1 MPIALPAWLALPPAL
16 LGPLSELSSRLDFAA
31 LYEQRGRLMQM
42 ATALPHLALLPER
55 AVMRDAVSQP
65 FELVVDA
72 VSTSAHFEIKE
83 VIGEQMSLRLLQP
96 DGSYKPW
103 HGYVVQAA
111 QLGADGGLARY
122 RLVMRP
128 WLHFL
133 TLRRDSFIH
142 QDKDVRAI
150 LEDIF
155 KDYPQANFTFQVTET
170 LRQRSFCAQYRE
182 SDFEF
187 MTRLLA
193 EEGLS
198 YHWEHDD
205 AGTSLEEA
213 TSALHKLVI
222 TDRQAERE
230 ALGEVRFTTQHP
242 TAKKEGQR
250 DSVTAFAARRQV
262 QSNKVTLGSW
272 DYKNLAGTTAEAP
285 TALDIGDVPTLE
297 TYDGSG
303 AYRYENPAHADRAAQ
318 LALQALE
325 LDFKRFEG
333 QGSTRHFDAGRRFTL
348 VDHPLY
354 GRSAPQ
360 TVSHARGDN
369 EFTLLAVEHHIA
381 NNLGAQAAKLLA
393 ATELEKGAYRNH
405 FHAAPAASVVV
416 PRFVRKPTAPGNQT
430 ALVVGVDGEPLTTER
445 EHRVKVQFGWQRGER
460 PQPGGLGHDE
470 TSPDTRGNAPGN
482 EASGTWVRVAG
493 PAAGANWGAVYT
505 PRIGFEVAIGFIEG
519 DIDRPV
525 ITGGLYNG
533 QDIPPFSAGIDSG
546 VNHPGVISGLRTHHL
561 DGGGFNEWVADNATG
576 QLRMRLM
583 SSYTLAEVGLGHL
596 IQQSGSSAQRGPWRG
611 SGFEVAS
618 QAWITLRAAKGL
630 FVTTTARAGTYG
642 SAESTQMD
650 SDEAVAKLKAARE
663 LGEKLTKAARSG
675 QAHGLSSHDPQQA
688 LQKLTDAIDLEV
700 KGKHD
705 GDVNGQKAKR
715 QDPGRAFTEDVHK
728 FADPVVVLDT
738 PASAAFS
745 TEAQIAS
752 MSGQDHT
759 VTAGGD
765 IHQTAAHTY
774 SSVSGNTTSLYV
786 HDGGIKMFAANGPVS
801 IRAHTDTMQLLADQE
816 LTVVSVNEEIIIDA
830 KQRIEVFDGKS
841 SLVLEG
847 GDITYLLPGLY
858 SAHHSTHEMMAAG
871 SGTPDLKSLPE
882 GTIQPVPLEPPAA
895 KKAATLPPPP
905 PGPAKKAAEPK
916 AKPASPPKPAA
927 KAKPSAPAA
936 PAPMSN
942 GGSLSFDG
950 AGPSFAEQSL
960 PTGPDRL
967 HDRVAHGVDP
977 STLAAVRAFN
987 ATDWDKATAKQREAM
1002 LNDLTLR
1009 SEQIAADPKAT
1020 PAQRGVIDAAARTVA
1035 AYARQSGMI
1044 PEKAL
1049 IPADNRQGMN
1059 AGLATMLAGR
1069 LSRQLTPVE
1078 LAARQGAG
1086 AGHVAANQIGVS
1098 NAGRTFAHTLNTLP
1112 ENWIQ
1117 RPQLVNIE
1125 PTLENA
1131 NGLASKLAIWATDK
1145 GAASGA
1151 ASVHIDA
1158 SGTPW
1163 LGLSKTAGSG
1173 LGMFGSLDS
1182 RVAMLNQQAGVKYWG
1197 TCGELQSYTSF
1208 ATFTKELPAGGFT
1221 GAAQVGERFG
1231 IPAGTVM
1238 NACPSCT
1245 FVNSQLGVGFIDNT
1259 GTIIPPKR

>member
-1 MPIALPAWLALPPAL
+1 LPIALPAWLALPPAL
-16 LGPLSELSSRLDFAA
+16 LGPLSELSSRLDFSA
-31 LYEQRGRLMQM
+31 LYEQRGRLMTM

-155 KDYPQANFTFQVTET
+155 KDYPQANFRFQVSET

-198 YHWEHDD
+198 YHFEHDD

-213 TSALHKLVI
+213 TSALHKLII

-230 ALGEVRFTTQHP
+230 SLGEVRFTTQHP

-250 DSVTAFAARRQV
+250 DSVTAFTAKRQV
-262 QSNKVTLGSW
+262 QPNKVTLGSW
-272 DYKNLAGTTAEAP
+272 NYKNLAGTTAIAP
-285 TALDIGDVPTLE
+285 TTLDIGEVPTLE
-297 TYDGSG
+297 TYDGAG
-303 AYRYENPAHADRAAQ
+303 AYRYENPAHAERAAQ

-360 TVSHARGDN
+360 VVSHARGDN

-393 ATELEKGAYRNH
+393 ATEVEKGAYRNH

-445 EHRVKVQFGWQRGER
+445 EHRVKVQFGWQRGQR

-470 TSPDTRGNAPGN
+470 TSPDQRGNAPGN

-493 PAAGANWGAVYT
+493 PAAGANWGAVFT

-525 ITGGLYNG
+525 VIGGLYNG
-533 QDIPPFSAGIDSG
+533 QDLPPFSAGVDSG

-630 FVTTTARAGTYG
+630 FVSTTARAGTYG

-663 LGEKLTKAARSG
+663 LGQKLTQAARSG
-675 QAHGLSSHDPQQA
+675 QAHGLSSHDPDQA
-688 LQKLTDAIDLEV
+688 LQKLTDAIDLQV
-700 KGKHD
+700 KGKHE

-830 KQRIEVFDGKS
+830 KQRIEVFDGES

-847 GDITYLLPGLY
+847 GDITYLMPGLY
-858 SAHHSTHEMMAAG
+858 SANHSTHEMMAAG
-871 SGTPDLKSLPE
+871 SATPDLSPLPE
-882 GTIQPVPLEPPAA
+882 GTVQPVPLEPPAG
-895 KKAATLPPPP
+895 KKAAAPPPP
-905 PGPAKKAAEPK
+905 PPPSPPPAKKSAAPK
-916 AKPASPPKPAA
+916 AKSG
-927 KAKPSAPAA
+927 APAA
-936 PAPMSN
+936 PAKPGAKATASTPAIPGPAFQ
-942 GGSLSFDG
+942 GGSLSIDG

-960 PTGPDRL
+960 PTGPASGIDRMAQVIAMSNEPAEKHSSSEWKAAAEDYKRAQGKNFSRDSIYNGL
-967 HDRVAHGVDP
+967 WTKAAQLDYAAGNGSRNVLDQAAAVGIEAGAHADMGVGLGAKAAGA
-977 STLAAVRAFN
+977 SLAAVGGGI
-987 ATDWDKATAKQREAM
+987 KLKSGSPE
-1002 LNDLTLR
+1002 DLTL
-1009 SEQIAADPKAT
+1009 SERHFLGKLTIPKAAGNSLFIGHRADAVADL
-1020 PAQRGVIDAAARTVA
+1020 AQIR
-1035 AYARQSGMI
+1035 
-1044 PEKAL
+1044 
-1049 IPADNRQGMN
+1049 
-1059 AGLATMLAGR
+1059 AGLAVRNGTEFTTTSGR
-1069 LSRQLTPVE
+1069 LWGVHETSVHPISGPDIVNVTSQEYKVLTQ
-1078 LAARQGAG
+1078 AQKQGSERA
-1086 AGHVAANQIGVS
+1086 
-1098 NAGRTFAHTLNTLP
+1098 LM
-1112 ENWIQ
+1112 
-1117 RPQLVNIE
+1117 
-1125 PTLENA
+1125 TLENLA
-1131 NGLASKLAIWATDK
+1131 NKNILDTQQIERTKSLIDLMERRK
-1145 GAASGA
+1145 SG
-1151 ASVHIDA
+1151 
-1158 SGTPW
+1158 G
-1163 LGLSKTAGSG
+1163 
-1173 LGMFGSLDS
+1173 
-1182 RVAMLNQQAGVKYWG
+1182 
-1197 TCGELQSYTSF
+1197 
-1208 ATFTKELPAGGFT
+1208 
-1221 GAAQVGERFG
+1221 
-1231 IPAGTVM
+1231 
-1238 NACPSCT
+1238 
-1245 FVNSQLGVGFIDNT
+1245 
-1259 GTIIPPKR
+1259 

>member
-1 MPIALPAWLALPPAL
+1 LPIALPAWLALPPAL
-16 LGPLSELSSRLDFAA
+16 LGPLSELSSRLDFSA
-31 LYEQRGRLMQM
+31 LYEQRGRLMTM

-142 QDKDVRAI
+142 QDKDARAI

-155 KDYPQANFTFQVTET
+155 KDYPQANFSFQVSET

-198 YHWEHDD
+198 YHFEHDD
-205 AGTSLEEA
+205 AGSSLEEA

-250 DSVTAFAARRQV
+250 DSITAFTAKRQV
-262 QSNKVTLGSW
+262 QPNKVTLGSW
-272 DYKNLAGTTAEAP
+272 NYKNLAGTTAIAP
-285 TALDIGDVPTLE
+285 TTLDIGEVPTLE
-297 TYDGSG
+297 IYDGAG
-303 AYRYENPAHADRAAQ
+303 AYRYENPAHAERAAQ

-360 TVSHARGDN
+360 VVSHARGDN

-393 ATELEKGAYRNH
+393 ATEVEKGAYRNH

-445 EHRVKVQFGWQRGER
+445 EHRVKVQFGWQRGQR
-460 PQPGGLGHDE
+460 PQPGGVGHDE
-470 TSPDTRGNAPGN
+470 TSPDQRGNAPGN

-493 PAAGANWGAVYT
+493 PAAGANWGAVFT

-525 ITGGLYNG
+525 VIGGLYNG
-533 QDIPPFSAGIDSG
+533 QDLPPFSAGVDSG

-630 FVTTTARAGTYG
+630 FVSTTARAGTYG

-650 SDEAVAKLKAARE
+650 SDEAVGKLKAARE
-663 LGEKLTKAARSG
+663 LGQKLTQAARSG
-675 QAHGLSSHDPQQA
+675 QAHGLSSHDPDQA
-688 LQKLTDAIDLEV
+688 LQKLTDAIDLQV
-700 KGKHD
+700 KGKHE

-765 IHQTAAHTY
+765 IQQTAAHTY

-830 KQRIEVFDGKS
+830 KQRIEVFDGES

-847 GDITYLLPGLY
+847 GDITYLMPGLY
-858 SAHHSTHEMMAAG
+858 SANHSTHEMMAAG
-871 SGTPDLKSLPE
+871 SATPDLKPLPE
-882 GTIQPVPLEPPAA
+882 GTVQPVPLEPPAG
-895 KKAATLPPPP
+895 KKAAAPPPP
-905 PGPAKKAAEPK
+905 PPSPPPAKKSAAPK
-916 AKPASPPKPAA
+916 SKSG
-927 KAKPSAPAA
+927 APAA
-936 PAPMSN
+936 PAKAGAKAARDTRACIP
-942 GGSLSFDG
+942 GWQPVDRWRGAQLRGAVAADG
-950 AGPSFAEQSL
+950 ACQRHRQNGASHRHVER
-960 PTGPDRL
+960 TG
-967 HDRVAHGVDP
+967 
-977 STLAAVRAFN
+977 
-987 ATDWDKATAKQREAM
+987 REA
-1002 LNDLTLR
+1002 
-1009 SEQIAADPKAT
+1009 Q
-1020 PAQRGVIDAAARTVA
+1020 
-1035 AYARQSGMI
+1035 
-1044 PEKAL
+1044 
-1049 IPADNRQGMN
+1049 
-1059 AGLATMLAGR
+1059 
-1069 LSRQLTPVE
+1069 
-1078 LAARQGAG
+1078 
-1086 AGHVAANQIGVS
+1086 
-1098 NAGRTFAHTLNTLP
+1098 F
-1112 ENWIQ
+1112 
-1117 RPQLVNIE
+1117 
-1125 PTLENA
+1125 
-1131 NGLASKLAIWATDK
+1131 
-1145 GAASGA
+1145 
-1151 ASVHIDA
+1151 
-1158 SGTPW
+1158 
-1163 LGLSKTAGSG
+1163 
-1173 LGMFGSLDS
+1173 
-1182 RVAMLNQQAGVKYWG
+1182 
-1197 TCGELQSYTSF
+1197 
-1208 ATFTKELPAGGFT
+1208 
-1221 GAAQVGERFG
+1221 
-1231 IPAGTVM
+1231 
-1238 NACPSCT
+1238 
-1245 FVNSQLGVGFIDNT
+1245 
-1259 GTIIPPKR
+1259 

>member
-16 LGPLSELSSRLDFAA
+16 LGPLSELSSRLDFSA
-31 LYEQRGRLMQM
+31 LYEQRGRMMQM

-103 HGYVVQAA
+103 HGFVVEAA

-155 KDYPQANFTFQVTET
+155 KDYPQANFTFQVSET

-222 TDRQAERE
+222 TDRKAERE

-242 TAKKEGQR
+242 TAKQEGQR
-250 DSVTAFAARRQV
+250 DSVTAFTAKRQV
-262 QSNKVTLGSW
+262 QPNKVTLGAW
-272 DYKNLAGTTAEAP
+272 NYKNLVGTTAEAP
-285 TALDIGDVPTLE
+285 TTLDIGEVPTLE
-297 TYDGSG
+297 IYDGAG
-303 AYRYENPAHADRAAQ
+303 AYRYENPAHAERAAQ
-318 LALQALE
+318 MALQALE

-354 GRSAPQ
+354 GRSALQ
-360 TVSHARGDN
+360 VVSHARPDN
-369 EFTLLAVEHHIA
+369 EFTLLAVEHHIV

-405 FHAAPAASVVV
+405 FHAGPAASVVV
-416 PRFVRKPTAPGNQT
+416 PRFMRKPTAPGNQT

-445 EHRVKVQFGWQRGER
+445 EHRVKVQFGWQRGQR

-470 TSPDTRGNAPGN
+470 TSPDLRGNAPGN

-505 PRIGFEVAIGFIEG
+505 PRIGFEVSIGFIEG

-533 QDIPPFSAGIDSG
+533 QDLPPFSAGIDSG

-583 SSYTLAEVGLGHL
+583 SSYTLAEIGLGHL

-675 QAHGLSSHDPQQA
+675 QAHGLSSHDPDQA
-688 LQKLTDAIDLEV
+688 LQKLTDAIDLQV
-700 KGKHD
+700 KGKHE

-715 QDPGRAFTEDVHK
+715 QDPARAFTEDVHK

-738 PASAAFS
+738 PASAAFA

-765 IHQTAAHTY
+765 IQQTAAHTY
-774 SSVSGNTTSLYV
+774 SSISGNTTSLYV

-830 KQRIEVFDGKS
+830 KQRIEVFDGES

-858 SAHHSTHEMMAAG
+858 SALHSTHEMMAAG
-871 SGTPDLKSLPE
+871 SATPDLKPLPE
-882 GTIQPVPLEPPAA
+882 GTIQPVPLEPPA
-895 KKAATLPPPP
+895 KKEAAPPPP
-905 PGPAKKAAEPK
+905 PPPPVAPAPAKKSAEPK
-916 AKPASPPKPAA
+916 AKVASPAKPAA
-927 KAKPSAPAA
+927 KAKASAPAA
-936 PAPMSN
+936 PGPVSN
-942 GGSLSFDG
+942 GGGLSFDG
-950 AGPSFAEQSL
+950 TGTSFAEQSL
-960 PTGPDRL
+960 PTGPAGGIDRKAQVIAMSSEPAEKYSASEWKAAAEDYKRL
-967 HDRVAHGVDP
+967 EGKNFSRDSIYNGLWTKAAQLDYAAGNGSRSAMDQAAAVGIEAGAHADMGVELGAKAAGA
-977 STLAAVRAFN
+977 SLAAVAGGIKMAAQQ
-987 ATDWDKATAKQREAM
+987 ATGDVQLPGMSRP
-1002 LNDLTLR
+1002 LR
-1009 SEQIAADPKAT
+1009 SPSLSAP
-1020 PAQRGVIDAAARTVA
+1020 PDAAALEAMR
-1035 AYARQSGMI
+1035 S
-1044 PEKAL
+1044 P
-1049 IPADNRQGMN
+1049 
-1059 AGLATMLAGR
+1059 
-1069 LSRQLTPVE
+1069 
-1078 LAARQGAG
+1078 
-1086 AGHVAANQIGVS
+1086 QIQRM
-1098 NAGRTFAHTLNTLP
+1098 ATLNDNVDCSEIAAKLKQAAGGGGQ
-1112 ENWIQ
+1112 IL
-1117 RPQLVNIE
+1117 RVE
-1125 PTLENA
+1125 PTTKYSLNVYENGQVVPQQWYHEVYSDGRYVFDPRA
-1131 NGLASKLAIWATDK
+1131 TSSPIPLGDWYQHIKGINPDGVTIKSK
-1145 GAASGA
+1145 
-1151 ASVHIDA
+1151 
-1158 SGTPW
+1158 
-1163 LGLSKTAGSG
+1163 
-1173 LGMFGSLDS
+1173 
-1182 RVAMLNQQAGVKYWG
+1182 
-1197 TCGELQSYTSF
+1197 
-1208 ATFTKELPAGGFT
+1208 
-1221 GAAQVGERFG
+1221 
-1231 IPAGTVM
+1231 
-1238 NACPSCT
+1238 
-1245 FVNSQLGVGFIDNT
+1245 
-1259 GTIIPPKR
+1259 

>member
-16 LGPLSELSSRLDFAA
+16 LGPLSELSSRLDFSA

-103 HGYVVQAA
+103 HGYVVEAA

-155 KDYPQANFTFQVTET
+155 KDYPQANFRFEVSET

-182 SDFEF
+182 SDFGF

-198 YHWEHDD
+198 YHFEHDD

-213 TSALHKLVI
+213 TSALHKLVV
-222 TDRQAERE
+222 TDRRAERE
-230 ALGEVRFTTQHP
+230 ALGQVRFTTQHP
-242 TAKKEGQR
+242 TAKQEGQR
-250 DSVTAFAARRQV
+250 DSITAFTARRQV
-262 QSNKVTLGSW
+262 QPNKVTLGAW
-272 DYKNLAGTTAEAP
+272 NYKQLAGTTAEAP
-285 TALDIGDVPTLE
+285 TTLDIGDIPALE
-297 TYDGSG
+297 IYDGAG
-303 AYRYENPAHADRAAQ
+303 AYRYENPAHAERAAE

-416 PRFVRKPTAPGNQT
+416 PRFMRKPTAPGNQT

-445 EHRVKVQFGWQRGER
+445 EHRVKLQFGWQRGQR

-470 TSPDTRGNAPGN
+470 TSPDRRGNAPGN

-505 PRIGFEVAIGFIEG
+505 PRIGFEVSVGFIEG

-533 QDIPPFSAGIDSG
+533 QDLPPFSAGVDSG

-576 QLRMRLM
+576 QLRMRLI

-675 QAHGLSSHDPQQA
+675 QAHGLSSHDPDQA
-688 LQKLTDAIDLEV
+688 LHKLTDAIDLKV
-700 KGKHD
+700 KGKHE

-738 PASAAFS
+738 PASAAFA

-765 IHQTAAHTY
+765 IQQTAAHTY

-786 HDGGIKMFAANGPVS
+786 HEGGIKMFAANGPVS

-830 KQRIEVFDGKS
+830 KQRIEVFDGES

-858 SAHHSTHEMMAAG
+858 SAPMSTHEMMAAG
-871 SGTPDLKSLPE
+871 SAQPDLSPLPV
-882 GTIQPVPLEPPAA
+882 GTIQPVPLEPPA
-895 KKAATLPPPP
+895 KKEAA
-905 PGPAKKAAEPK
+905 
-916 AKPASPPKPAA
+916 
-927 KAKPSAPAA
+927 APAA
-936 PAPMSN
+936 SAPSKTAAKSPAVAAAGKAKQVPAQKAQATSPAQPASSAKSSQAVPATQAPAALGAVERATAHAKGVYDAGVGAVEGAAN
-942 GGSLSFDG
+942 SFGVVGTPESRAAWAVETSKATVEGIRSLINDPKGVVSGWWGNLTGDDPAAIRQATAQGTG
-950 AGPSFAEQSL
+950 A
-960 PTGPDRL
+960 
-967 HDRVAHGVDP
+967 VASVVGAKVV
-977 STLAAVRAFN
+977 SRLAA
-987 ATDWDKATAKQREAM
+987 M
-1002 LNDLTLR
+1002 P
-1009 SEQIAADPKAT
+1009 AAP
-1020 PAQRGVIDAAARTVA
+1020 VA
-1035 AYARQSGMI
+1035 
-1044 PEKAL
+1044 
-1049 IPADNRQGMN
+1049 
-1059 AGLATMLAGR
+1059 
-1069 LSRQLTPVE
+1069 V
-1078 LAARQGAG
+1078 RQGAG
-1086 AGHVAANQIGVS
+1086 KIEAAATRTGSSEMAAANALAAQKAQLSDAVRARAEGISTQGAPEYLSRSQRGPVLTGVMDSQTGKVFWGTNQDAVPS
-1098 NAGRTFAHTLNTLP
+1098 NLNPLLQNRLDTY
-1112 ENWIQ
+1112 
-1117 RPQLVNIE
+1117 
-1125 PTLENA
+1125 
-1131 NGLASKLAIWATDK
+1131 LAT
-1145 GAASGA
+1145 
-1151 ASVHIDA
+1151 
-1158 SGTPW
+1158 
-1163 LGLSKTAGSG
+1163 TAG
-1173 LGMFGSLDS
+1173 DTPV
-1182 RVAMLNQQAGVKYWG
+1182 RA
-1197 TCGELQSYTSF
+1197 
-1208 ATFTKELPAGGFT
+1208 
-1221 GAAQVGERFG
+1221 G
-1231 IPAGTVM
+1231 IPGAHSEIVALNDAL
-1238 NACPSCT
+1238 NARQVLT
-1245 FVNSQLGVGFIDNT
+1245 GVAVTEADLPGFLLSNRSLIGQTRVT
-1259 GTIIPPKR
+1259 GIPPRCANCFSLTDGVTVVGGN